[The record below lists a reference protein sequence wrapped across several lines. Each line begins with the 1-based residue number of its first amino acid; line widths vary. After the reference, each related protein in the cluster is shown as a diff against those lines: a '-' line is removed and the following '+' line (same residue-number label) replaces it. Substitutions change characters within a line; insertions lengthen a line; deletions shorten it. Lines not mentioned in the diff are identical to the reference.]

1 MNNDFYEEYEE
12 TEELNEPTIPQDSL
26 VFVPLGGIGEIGM
39 NFYLYHYLG
48 KWLIVDL
55 GIGFPGDI
63 MPGVEVMLPDPSF
76 IERYKKNI
84 VGMVITHAHEDH
96 IGGIAYLW
104 RYLNCPIYLSAF
116 ASEVLKPKLAEVG
129 LSSRVD
135 LHIIKA
141 GDKLSLSPFTIKII
155 GQTHSIPEAMG
166 LAISTDK
173 GVVFHSGD
181 WKFEDNALL
190 GEKYDLA
197 ALKRMGNKGV
207 LALVCDSTNVF
218 REQQDL
224 SERDVRENLVDLFSH
239 YAGHIVVTCFAS
251 NIARIESIAFA
262 ANKNGRKV
270 CLLGR
275 SLDRITE
282 AARKTGYL
290 QDTEEFISEE
300 EAMELNPSDVLY
312 ISTGSQGEKRS
323 ALSNLLSK
331 GQHYPNLKE
340 GDIVVFSSRVI
351 PGNEYQISKL
361 QNRIL
366 ASGASIITEK
376 DAPIHASGHPSK
388 KEVAKL
394 YDILKPHI
402 SIPMHGDL
410 SHLLEQRKISDFKQ
424 VPFCFVIKNGNV
436 VDLDYDNPK
445 VLGSVESGTLVADGN
460 RLLSPDEDIFKKRK
474 KVLTSGSAVVTV
486 VIDKDYKVVGD
497 VLVSSFDLFD
507 KVTDAFDIEKLANR
521 IKLAV
526 EDVED
531 IRKDNDEAIKEIIK
545 VTLRQYTTKEFGKK
559 PLVEVH
565 LIRL

>member
-1 MNNDFYEEYEE
+1 MSDNFYDDFDEKEQA
-12 TEELNEPTIPQDSL
+12 TEPVIPKGDLIFLS
-26 VFVPLGGIGEIGM
+26 LGGIGEIGM

-55 GIGFPGDI
+55 GVGFPGDI

-76 IERYKKNI
+76 IERYKKDI

-96 IGGIAYLW
+96 IGGISYLW

-116 ASEVLKPKLAEVG
+116 AAEVLKPKLQDVG
-129 LSSRVD
+129 LISRVD
-135 LHIIKA
+135 LNIVKA
-141 GDKLSLSPFTIKII
+141 GDELTLSPFTVKFI

-166 LAISTDK
+166 LAITTDK
-173 GVVFHSGD
+173 GTVFHSGD

-190 GEKYDLA
+190 GQKYDLSS
-197 ALKRMGNKGV
+197 LEEIGKEGV
-207 LALVCDSTNVF
+207 LALICDSTNVF
-218 REQQDL
+218 REVQDL
-224 SERDVRENLVDLFSH
+224 GESDVRKNLIDLFSH
-239 YAGHIVVTCFAS
+239 YAGHIVVTCFSS
-251 NIARIESIAFA
+251 NIARIESIAIA
-262 ANKNGRKV
+262 AAKNGRKV

-290 QDTEEFISEE
+290 QDIDDFISED
-300 EAMELNPSDVLY
+300 EAKELNPCDVLY

-331 GQHYPNLKE
+331 GQHYPELKS
-340 GDIVVFSSRVI
+340 GDVVVFSSRVI

-366 ASGASIITEK
+366 ASGATIITEK
-376 DAPIHASGHPSK
+376 DAHIHSSGHPSK
-388 KEVAKL
+388 KELSRL
-394 YDILKPHI
+394 YDILKPRI
-402 SIPMHGDL
+402 AIPMHGDL
-410 SHLLEQRKISDFKQ
+410 SHLLEQKKISDFKE
-424 VPFCFVIKNGNV
+424 VPFCFVIKNGDV

-445 VLGSVESGTLVADGN
+445 VLGSVENGTLVADGN

-474 KVLTSGSAVVTV
+474 KVLMSGSAVVTV
-486 VIDKDYKVVGD
+486 VIDKNHKVVGD

-507 KVTDAFDIEKLANR
+507 KVMDAFDVEKLANR

-526 EDVED
+526 EDVEE
-531 IRKDNDEAIKEIIK
+531 IRQDNDEAIKEIVK

-559 PLVEVH
+559 PLVDVH
-565 LIRL
+565 LVRI

>member
-1 MNNDFYEEYEE
+1 MNDYFYDDNEA
-12 TEELNEPTIPQDSL
+12 TEANEPVIPKDSL
-26 VFVPLGGIGEIGM
+26 VFIPLGGIGEIGM

-48 KWLIVDL
+48 KWLVVDL

-76 IERYKKNI
+76 IERHKKDI
-84 VGMVITHAHEDH
+84 VGMVFTHAHEDH
-96 IGGIAYLW
+96 IGGISYLW

-116 ASEVLKPKLAEVG
+116 AAEVLKPKLQDVG
-129 LSSRVD
+129 LVSRVD
-135 LHIIKA
+135 LHLVKA
-141 GDKLSLSPFTIKII
+141 GDKLCLSPFNIKFI

-166 LAISTDK
+166 LAITTDK
-173 GVVFHSGD
+173 GTVFHSGD

-190 GEKYDLA
+190 GEKYDLP
-197 ALKRMGNKGV
+197 ALEQIGKDGV
-207 LALVCDSTNVF
+207 LALICDSTNVF
-218 REQQDL
+218 REEQDR
-224 SERDVRENLVDLFSH
+224 SERDVRENLIVLFSH
-239 YAGHIVVTCFAS
+239 YAGHIVVTCFSS
-251 NIARIESIAFA
+251 NIARIESIAIA

-275 SLDRITE
+275 SLERITE

-290 QDTEEFISEE
+290 QDVEEFISED
-300 EAMELNPSDVLY
+300 EAQELNPADVLY

-331 GQHYPNLKE
+331 GKHYPALKA

-366 ASGASIITEK
+366 ACGASIITEK
-376 DAPIHASGHPSK
+376 DAHIHASGHPSK
-388 KEVAKL
+388 KELSRL
-394 YDILKPHI
+394 YDILKPRI

-410 SHLLEQRKISDFKQ
+410 SHLLEQKKISDFKE
-424 VPFCFVIKNGNV
+424 VPFCFVIKNGDV
-436 VDLDYDNPK
+436 VNLDYDNPS
-445 VLGSVESGTLVADGN
+445 VLGVVESGTLVADGN

-474 KVLTSGSAVVTV
+474 KVLMSGSAVVTV
-486 VIDKDYKVVGD
+486 VIDKNYKVVGD

-507 KVTDAFDIEKLANR
+507 KVMDAFDIEKLATQ

-526 EDVED
+526 EDVEE

-559 PLVEVH
+559 PLVDVH
-565 LIRL
+565 LVRV